1 MRRRALLVAGEIDLR
16 ARIARALQSSGYAV
30 ELASDEKRALRLTTD
45 DNFELAIVV
54 SGSSPAKL
62 AMLAELR
69 DNVPKII
76 VVAQR
81 PEEIARSH
89 GSLPG
94 TEVILLQKSNEDAV
108 IRGVGEIIAA
118 ANRTADIAELV
129 RVSYAL
135 KSVSWTWRA
144 TFSSLLTVG
153 RLLSLAP
160 SWAC

>member
-118 ANRTADIAELV
+118 ANRTADIAESGPSIICIEECKLD
-129 RVSYAL
+129 
-135 KSVSWTWRA
+135 
-144 TFSSLLTVG
+144 
-153 RLLSLAP
+153 LAGHVFFD
-160 SWAC
+160 C